1 MTITVNGKKEEL
13 PGPITILDFLVQKNL
28 NPDKVV
34 VELNLDIIS
43 KDTLKDVM
51 LKENDTLEVLRFVGG
66 G

>member
-1 MTITVNGKKEEL
+1 MTITVNGKKEE
-13 PGPITILDFLVQKNL
+13 ILEATSIIDFLVRKNL

-34 VELNLDIIS
+34 VEHNLNIID
-43 KDTLKDVM
+43 KKALKDIM

>member
-1 MTITVNGKKEEL
+1 MTITVNGKKEEI
-13 PGPITILDFLVQKNL
+13 PEPITILDFLVQNNL

-51 LKENDTLEVLRFVGG
+51 LKDNDTLEILRFVGG